1 MNDTL
6 LLIIASAVTGIVTW
20 LSARRKNELDNTSK
34 AIKIWRE
41 LSEDMEKRFKEQI
54 DELKKE
60 NCELQKLV
68 SMVKKENEEL
78 KSQMNALEVEN
89 RKLISQLKI
98 FNKNNQS

>member
-41 LSEDMEKRFKEQI
+41 LSEDMEKRFKEQV
-54 DELKKE
+54 DEL
-60 NCELQKLV
+60 
-68 SMVKKENEEL
+68 KKENEEL
-78 KSQMNALEVEN
+78 KSQMNTLEGEN
-89 RKLISQLKI
+89 KKLISQLKI
-98 FNKNNQS
+98 FNKNNP